1 MLLMA
6 LVLMIG
12 LTGCQQL
19 DREMKDMQSS
29 VTGLDRTVEVYD
41 YTGNLMKTYK
51 GKIDIQDKNSDGK
64 QTVGKVKFELN
75 GKRVI
80 IYNAVVIVEEN

>member
-1 MLLMA
+1 
-6 LVLMIG
+6 MIG